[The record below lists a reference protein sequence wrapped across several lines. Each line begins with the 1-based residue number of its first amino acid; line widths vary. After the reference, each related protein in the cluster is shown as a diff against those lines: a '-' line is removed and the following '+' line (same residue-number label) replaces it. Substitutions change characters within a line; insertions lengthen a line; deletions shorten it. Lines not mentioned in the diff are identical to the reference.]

1 MQPAE
6 PGSPGSPGALP
17 ASPVPAEP
25 IDLLFTGS
33 VFCDVVFADVEL
45 PEPGTEV
52 YARGFVVSPGGVAN
66 RAVAAARLGA
76 HTVLR
81 AHLGDDP
88 MGTVIGTMLA
98 AEPGLDTRFLAHH
111 PGWQTPVSV
120 ALTNAHDRSF
130 ITYEE
135 PAPLLTWPS
144 DGPSVGALN
153 VYLRGVADWTRA
165 LRRRGSLVFAGVGWD
180 RTGEWSVD
188 TLAALADVDVFIPND
203 VEAMNYTR
211 TDDPAAAA
219 RALGE
224 YVPLAVVTKGPQG
237 VVAYD
242 SGTGELCEIDTIA
255 VEAVDPTG
263 AGDVFTAAF
272 MSTYALN
279 WPLAA
284 RLRLA
289 TTCASLSVRS
299 LGGAISAPRPA
310 DVLHH
315 FRTTPPA
322 GDRDLLL
329 DWAQARSAVP
339 TVPAEIPGGPRTPTL
354 ETTR

>member
-1 MQPAE
+1 MQSVAAE
-6 PGSPGSPGALP
+6 STTTTRLGTLDG
-17 ASPVPAEP
+17 P

-33 VFCDVVFADVEL
+33 IFCDVVFSEVDL

-66 RAVAAARLGA
+66 RAVAAARLGS

-88 MGTVIGTMLA
+88 MGSVIGGMLA
-98 AEPGLDTRFLAHH
+98 AEPGLDTRFLQHH
-111 PGWQTPVSV
+111 RGWQTPVSV
-120 ALTNAHDRSF
+120 SLTNSHDRSF

-135 PAPLLTWPS
+135 PAPLLTWPA
-144 DGPSVGALN
+144 DGPPVGCLN
-153 VYLRGVADWTRA
+153 VYLSSIADWTRA
-165 LRRRGSLVFAGVGWD
+165 LRRNGSLVVAGVGWD
-180 RTGEWSVD
+180 RTGQWSPD
-188 TLAALADVDVFIPND
+188 ALTALADVDVFIPND

-211 TDDPAAAA
+211 TDDPSAAA
-219 RALGE
+219 RALGDQ
-224 YVPLAVVTKGPQG
+224 VALAVVTKGPRG

-242 SGTGELCEIDTIA
+242 SGTGELVEIDTIA
-255 VEAVDPTG
+255 VDAVDPTG

-272 MSTYALN
+272 MSTYARG
-279 WPLAA
+279 WSLAD

-299 LGGAISAPRPA
+299 LGGAVSAPRPQ

-315 FRTTPPA
+315 LETVRPP
-322 GDRDLLL
+322 GDFSTVL
-329 DWAQARSAVP
+329 DWARTASTPAPQHASP
-339 TVPAEIPGGPRTPTL
+339 TLTPTL